1 MMELVINI
9 NQVFFTLTTLLTLWL
24 FYKAGAGRKM
34 MSLILAWMAITA
46 YLGISGFYQVVGSI
60 PPRFIF
66 LLGPGILAVLLTFA
80 TPKGRALAR
89 KFSLKWLTVLHIIRV
104 PVEIVLYLLFL
115 QGLVP
120 IYMTFEA
127 NNLDILSGIT
137 APIIYY
143 LVFIKNWMGKK
154 WLLIWNFI
162 CLGLLINILTIAIL
176 SAQTPLQQMAFDQPN
191 IGVTFFPYVWL
202 PTVVVPIVLFSHL
215 ASIFKLVSKKD
226 EKPGSN

>member
-1 MMELVINI
+1 MI
-9 NQVFFTLTTLLTLWL
+9 
-24 FYKAGAGRKM
+24 
-34 MSLILAWMAITA
+34 LILAWMAITA

-66 LLGPGILAVLLTFA
+66 LLGPGIVAVLLIFA
-80 TPKGRALAR
+80 SPKGRALAR
-89 KFSLKWLTVLHIIRV
+89 KFNLKWLTVLHIIRV

-120 IYMTFEA
+120 IYMTFEGY
-127 NNLDILSGIT
+127 NLDILSGIT

-143 LVFIKNWMGKK
+143 LVFVRKWLGKK
-154 WLLIWNFI
+154 WLLVWNFI

-202 PTVVVPIVLFSHL
+202 PAVIVPIVLYAHL
-215 ASIFKLVSKKD
+215 SSILKLVSLKD
-226 EKPGSN
+226 EKPGTNKS